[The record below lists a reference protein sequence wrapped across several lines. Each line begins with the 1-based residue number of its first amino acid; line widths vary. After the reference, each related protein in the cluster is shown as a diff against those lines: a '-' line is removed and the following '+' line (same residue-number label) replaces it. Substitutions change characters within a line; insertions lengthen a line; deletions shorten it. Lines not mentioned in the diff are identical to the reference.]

1 MLGQSVDFCVGRSH
15 FGWGSFLIVVID
27 LFKTSWLVLYLRE
40 KSFPSPLSQHIHHR
54 LLLQQI
60 HGIAQLFS
68 LLRQRPKSIRPF
80 SFRIV
85 KVGFAWRPD
94 PTALRLVLSH
104 QNTRSLLSV
113 PLEMLPIL
121 PTDIINRYLFIHGH
135 GGLTDPLCTFLLC
148 ILIELMPDVKRF
160 CKHSFAK
167 LSCLLLV

>member
-1 MLGQSVDFCVGRSH
+1 M
-15 FGWGSFLIVVID
+15 
-27 LFKTSWLVLYLRE
+27 
-40 KSFPSPLSQHIHHR
+40 
-54 LLLQQI
+54 
-60 HGIAQLFS
+60 
-68 LLRQRPKSIRPF
+68 
-80 SFRIV
+80 

-160 CKHSFAK
+160 CEHSFAK
-167 LSCLLLV
+167 LSCLLLVKVHRLGQIMIATWSYAPQIVVKGHQFIISKVDMVCLQLLYNGLLLLCFFWELLIRLLDCFLIHLHDLILR